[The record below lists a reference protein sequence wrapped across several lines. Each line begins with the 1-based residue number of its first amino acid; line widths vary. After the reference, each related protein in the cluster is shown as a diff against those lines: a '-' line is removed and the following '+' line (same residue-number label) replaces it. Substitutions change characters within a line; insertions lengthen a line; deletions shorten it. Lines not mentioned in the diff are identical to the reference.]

1 MLPPLEPSG
10 EGLERVEEQQE
21 IGQGGSMSSRPPRQL
36 RSRNIARSVKENKTV
51 RFHDTVECVEVDQHY
66 CENLRPQ
73 GERTIFPSS
82 QHQEDI
88 NAMPREK
95 WELLYD
101 PTPSRALKRTRQQ
114 ASIVAQQ
121 MLAKSHVSAV
131 CLLDQKA
138 ETTGYTVLSDVITKK
153 MDREERKY
161 QKAMMIC
168 VQGIGA
174 SLNSSIEAL
183 DVVDGLGQSHHE
195 SLRSTKWELRGKESL
210 KTVPNVQPWASVIQQ
225 TLNHQDV
232 PEYFQ
237 KDDTMKYS
245 AEILNEEEVLQTTTC
260 TPKDIYTDIKGWTTA
275 FEVELFSFQTLD
287 VKIDVREDTL
297 DLRRV
302 TILPGKAVMVKK
314 PNGDGTH
321 KKKARVVVCG
331 NFQQVQPG
339 EETCANTP
347 SFPMLRV
354 LVSLASLHGWSVA
367 SWDVSTAFLYA
378 SLPEEQEVYCRPP
391 NVLVR
396 LGLVQPGIVWRLKK
410 ALYGLRTSPKAW
422 EEERDQK
429 LGQLRW
435 NGPHGKV
442 GLVKVESANCV
453 WMIQALDDKA
463 CSNPLGMVI
472 AYVDDIIAVGEQEQL
487 DGMKAELDKLYVMKT
502 SGFIPST
509 YDPEVEPLRFLGC
522 LIERIPSGQIIMHQ
536 RSYIDHCLRSNE
548 MEKLKGLTT
557 LPAVDERSPPE
568 EEVDENGQAT
578 DYEEHKSACQKHIG
592 QFMWLAT
599 RTRPDISATLGILAS
614 QMVIRPKYVH
624 SCLKQL
630 WRYIVGT
637 RELDMTSFEPNDVA
651 FGELLLTLY
660 VDASFSTGGGRS
672 RTGIAMYLV
681 NPIDGS
687 ESLVQW
693 ASRRQTSMATSAPE
707 AEVSAMAEGFAA
719 SIFLFDSL
727 KELRLVKGIGPS
739 CILSMKTDSAVAL
752 KQLNTQ
758 SVTVRSRTAAQK
770 LTYLRELVYQ
780 APQVEPIYISG
791 QSQRADGQTKILSG
805 QPLREA
811 QRHFNL
817 VPRTDLRI
825 QVCYHPV
832 FSPKLVS
839 IQEDRESTHVSDRIR
854 DDIGCKGESGRVG
867 TRQLGTGYQQ
877 MTQQE
882 RKQYEWYMKMYHN
895 ADRTEDPERE
905 KERISMIIAALF
917 PCCSHMPPERTEKKQ
932 GRKKGLQ
939 GETPGESRDDI
950 KARTAAQKLEQQEQR
965 AKARQRALEHAAPQN
980 VHHMSTRQ
988 KAQTTG
994 SSQKRSPSHHHHHHR
1009 ALVLAHHHPRRVN

>member
-1 MLPPLEPSG
+1 
-10 EGLERVEEQQE
+10 
-21 IGQGGSMSSRPPRQL
+21 
-36 RSRNIARSVKENKTV
+36 
-51 RFHDTVECVEVDQHY
+51 
-66 CENLRPQ
+66 
-73 GERTIFPSS
+73 
-82 QHQEDI
+82 
-88 NAMPREK
+88 
-95 WELLYD
+95 
-101 PTPSRALKRTRQQ
+101 
-114 ASIVAQQ
+114 
-121 MLAKSHVSAV
+121 
-131 CLLDQKA
+131 
-138 ETTGYTVLSDVITKK
+138 
-153 MDREERKY
+153 
-161 QKAMMIC
+161 
-168 VQGIGA
+168 
-174 SLNSSIEAL
+174 
-183 DVVDGLGQSHHE
+183 
-195 SLRSTKWELRGKESL
+195 
-210 KTVPNVQPWASVIQQ
+210 
-225 TLNHQDV
+225 
-232 PEYFQ
+232 
-237 KDDTMKYS
+237 
-245 AEILNEEEVLQTTTC
+245 
-260 TPKDIYTDIKGWTTA
+260 
-275 FEVELFSFQTLD
+275 
-287 VKIDVREDTL
+287 
-297 DLRRV
+297 
-302 TILPGKAVMVKK
+302 MVKK

-396 LGLVQPGIVWRLKK
+396 LGLVQPGIVWKLKK

-429 LGQLRW
+429 LGQLKW
-435 NGPHGKV
+435 DGPYGRV

-472 AYVDDIIAVGEQEQL
+472 AYVDDIIAVGEQDQL

-502 SGFIPST
+502 SGLIPST

-536 RSYIDHCLRSNE
+536 RSYIDHCLKSND

-624 SCLKQL
+624 GCLKQL

-637 RELDMTSFEPNDVA
+637 RELDMTSFEPNDVV

-727 KELRLVKGIGPS
+727 KELKLVKGIGPS

-805 QPLREA
+805 QLLREA

-817 VPRTDLRI
+817 VPHAELRI
-825 QVCYHPV
+825 QVCYHPS

-839 IQEDRESTHVSDRIR
+839 IQEDRESTHTSNVGGKPRNED
-854 DDIGCKGESGRVG
+854 GTKGGGS
-867 TRQLGTGYQQ
+867 RQSKDGYSQ
-877 MTQQE
+877 MTPQE
-882 RKQYEWYMKMYHN
+882 KRQYEWYMKKYQN
-895 ADRTEDPERE
+895 ADATRDPDKER
-905 KERISMIIAALF
+905 ERISMIIVALF
-917 PCCSHMPPERTEKKQ
+917 PHCSHMPPERTERKQ

-939 GETPGESRDDI
+939 GETPGESRDEI
-950 KARTAAQKLEQQEQR
+950 KARTAAHKLEQKEQR
-965 AKARQRALEHAAPQN
+965 ARAQQQALKHAAPVN

-988 KAQTTG
+988 KAQNKPG
-994 SSQKRSPSHHHHHHR
+994 PSDKKRSPSPSPSSSSSSSSSTSTSSSHGKQKDDEQEIKDAPMEQINVPEPSQPEQQSAGESSMSHR
-1009 ALVLAHHHPRRVN
+1009 PSRRLSKKTPSSEALLVMGEPEQSNPPVLPFKDAQESIDMPPPEIPLSRRPELPPSDHEREHQSGSSSYASAEEPESQETNPSSSKKRRSWASLTLSGG

>member
-1 MLPPLEPSG
+1 
-10 EGLERVEEQQE
+10 
-21 IGQGGSMSSRPPRQL
+21 MSK
-36 RSRNIARSVKENKTV
+36 V
-51 RFHDTVECVEVDQHY
+51 Y
-66 CENLRPQ
+66 
-73 GERTIFPSS
+73 
-82 QHQEDI
+82 
-88 NAMPREK
+88 
-95 WELLYD
+95 
-101 PTPSRALKRTRQQ
+101 
-114 ASIVAQQ
+114 
-121 MLAKSHVSAV
+121 
-131 CLLDQKA
+131 
-138 ETTGYTVLSDVITKK
+138 
-153 MDREERKY
+153 
-161 QKAMMIC
+161 
-168 VQGIGA
+168 A
-174 SLNSSIEAL
+174 SLNNSVEAL

-195 SLRSTKWELRGKESL
+195 SLRSTKWELWGKESI
-210 KTVPNVQPWASVIQQ
+210 TVPIPNIQPWASVIQQ
-225 TLNHQDV
+225 TLNHQNV

-237 KDDTMKYS
+237 RDDTMKYS

-260 TPKDIYTDIKGWTTA
+260 TPKDIYTDIRGWTTA

-391 NVLVR
+391 NVLIR
-396 LGLVQPGIVWRLKK
+396 LGLVQPGIVWKLKK

-429 LGQLRW
+429 LGQLKW
-435 NGPHGKV
+435 DGPHGKV

-502 SGFIPST
+502 SGYIPSM

-536 RSYIDHCLRSNE
+536 RSYIDHCLKSND

-624 SCLKQL
+624 GCLKQL
-630 WRYIVGT
+630 WRYVVGT

-672 RTGIAMYLV
+672 RTGMAMYLV

-727 KELRLVKGIGPS
+727 KELRLVKGVGPS

-817 VPRTDLRI
+817 IPRADLRI

-839 IQEDRESTHVSDRIR
+839 IQEDRETTHTSVG
-854 DDIGCKGESGRVG
+854 IGGGREESRHSGDECP
-867 TRQLGTGYQQ
+867 Q

-882 RKQYEWYMKMYHN
+882 RKQYEWYMKKYQN
-895 ADRTEDPERE
+895 ADMTRDPDGER
-905 KERISMIIAALF
+905 ERISMIIAALF
-917 PCCSHMPPERTEKKQ
+917 PHCSHMPPERTEKKQ

-950 KARTAAQKLEQQEQR
+950 KARTAAQKLEQQQQR
-965 AKARQRALEHAAPQN
+965 AKARQRALEHAAPSN

-1009 ALVLAHHHPRRVN
+1009 ALALAHHHPHLVNQRMINKKIRKHRRNSLMFLLKNLSLHSQNNNLQ